1 MAAPHIA
8 PEVTDPEA
16 GRGQVFDP
24 SRSRASSIGTAVSVE
39 GPPPKTVMETGLF
52 KDRFTGLSRR
62 LEGEGRHR
70 TKKHRKTKKKT
81 KKAGRRK
88 SRR

>member
-8 PEVTDPEA
+8 PDYVDPEV
-16 GRGQVFDP
+16 GRSKVFDP
-24 SRSRASSIGTAVSVE
+24 SRSRASSSGTAVSVE
-39 GPPPKTVMETGLF
+39 EPLPKTVGPTGLF
-52 KDRFTGLSRR
+52 SPTGTYSGLTRKRVGSRR
-62 LEGEGRHR
+62 RP
-70 TKKHRKTKKKT
+70 KKKT